1 MRSVGLSA
9 SVEVDLQ
16 MARIGVQNK
25 LERGEE
31 GLKPWTLANSLWHL
45 DYESE

>member
-1 MRSVGLSA
+1 MLA
-9 SVEVDLQ
+9 IVEVELQ
-16 MARIGVQNK
+16 MARIRVKNN

-31 GLKPWTLANSLWHL
+31 GLKTSALANSLWHL